1 MCGAAPC
8 RALRDAPT
16 ILVMVEALISV
27 RRARPDDAGEIAA
40 AHDAAWRET
49 YRGLI
54 PGRELER
61 MVTRRGP
68 DWWRMAIRRGTR
80 LLVLDFD
87 ESVAGYVTYGRNRW
101 ATLPYE
107 GEIFELYLAPEFAGI
122 GFGRRLFTAARRELA
137 ASGLASMVVW
147 ALAENER
154 AIGFYRHM
162 GGRAAGA
169 AQERFGC
176 EMRERVAFGFG

>member
-1 MCGAAPC
+1 
-8 RALRDAPT
+8 
-16 ILVMVEALISV
+16 MVEALISV

-40 AHDAAWRET
+40 AHDAAWREA

-80 LLVLDFD
+80 LMVLDFD
-87 ESVAGYVTYGRNRW
+87 ESVAGYVTFGRSRW
-101 ATLPYE
+101 PALPYA

-122 GFGRRLFTAARRELA
+122 GFGRRLFSTARRELA
-137 ASGLASMVVW
+137 ALGLGSTVVW
-147 ALAENER
+147 ALAQNER
-154 AIGFYRHM
+154 AVGFYRHM
-162 GGRAAGA
+162 GGRDVGSG
-169 AQERFGC
+169 QERFGA
-176 EMRERVAFGFG
+176 ELRERVAFGFT